1 MQDQPSCGRGLAE
14 HSTLPAKMGEL
25 IASVAE
31 NLEAHM
37 KALDLND
44 ENSRKEHEAYLELS
58 QKHRQIAA
66 ELQATAE
73 RMVGYRDLPLGRHDH
88 RAMSAPR
95 PLEAFETFVKL
106 EQELVALLQEK
117 LGKDRKMLTELREAG
132 SRPD

>member
-14 HSTLPAKMGEL
+14 HSTLPTKMGEL

-44 ENSRKEHEAYLELS
+44 ENSRKEHDAYLELS

-66 ELQATAE
+66 RL
-73 RMVGYRDLPLGRHDH
+73 
-88 RAMSAPR
+88 RA
-95 PLEAFETFVKL
+95 
-106 EQELVALLQEK
+106 
-117 LGKDRKMLTELREAG
+117 KDRKMLTETREAGGG